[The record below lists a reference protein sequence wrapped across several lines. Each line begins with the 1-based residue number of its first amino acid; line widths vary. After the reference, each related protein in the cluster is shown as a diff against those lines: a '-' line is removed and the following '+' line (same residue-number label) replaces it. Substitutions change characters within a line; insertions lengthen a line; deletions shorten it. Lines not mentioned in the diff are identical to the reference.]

1 MRAKNLKAAEGC
13 RSPRRY
19 RAKRTSKIFHM
30 RFENQNLLWL
40 LLVLPPA
47 LAAFLWWALR
57 QRQKLL
63 TQFIQARLLPALT
76 VGISPTRQKIRAA
89 CLFFAVALLIVTLA
103 RPQWGFTLEEVKQ
116 RGLDIVVAIDT
127 SKSMLATDIAPN
139 RLARAKLAA
148 FDLMQQ
154 AKSDRL
160 GLVAFAGNAFLQCP
174 LTSDETAFR
183 QSVDALDVN
192 IIPQGGTAIAE
203 AIRTALTAFK
213 EGGNYKVLVLLTD
226 GEDNDEGALDAAEA
240 AAKEGLKIFTIGIGT
255 EKGELLRVTDGNGN
269 SDYIRDEQNHVV
281 MSHLNV
287 KLLQQIAGATEGG
300 FYLPLSG
307 AKTMDTLYE
316 RGLAPLPK
324 SEHGEKTLR
333 RYREQFYW
341 PLAVAILL
349 LLVEILL
356 PERKR
361 LASVAGVRSS
371 GFSRSGPPE
380 GGTPNTTMRV
390 TAVLIL
396 LMLPGIAFGSPTSAL
411 RDYESKKFTEAQNEY
426 ERLAATN
433 KTDDARLVFNAGAA
447 AYRATNYDAAS
458 KLFTAALTTPDI
470 KLQQAAYFNLG
481 NTQFRLGQ
489 MAKDL
494 DGMQQSWETAIKAYE
509 HAVALDRN
517 DRDASYNLALVKSDV
532 EELKQL
538 REDIRK
544 AKNEADKEFGQRRY
558 HQALEIMLKW
568 LQKNTRAEKLVQDY
582 TKKLKDIDEIANPNQ
597 P

>member
-1 MRAKNLKAAEGC
+1 
-13 RSPRRY
+13 
-19 RAKRTSKIFHM
+19 
-30 RFENQNLLWL
+30 
-40 LLVLPPA
+40 
-47 LAAFLWWALR
+47 
-57 QRQKLL
+57 
-63 TQFIQARLLPALT
+63 
-76 VGISPTRQKIRAA
+76 
-89 CLFFAVALLIVTLA
+89 
-103 RPQWGFTLEEVKQ
+103 
-116 RGLDIVVAIDT
+116 
-127 SKSMLATDIAPN
+127 
-139 RLARAKLAA
+139 
-148 FDLMQQ
+148 
-154 AKSDRL
+154 
-160 GLVAFAGNAFLQCP
+160 
-174 LTSDETAFR
+174 
-183 QSVDALDVN
+183 
-192 IIPQGGTAIAE
+192 
-203 AIRTALTAFK
+203 
-213 EGGNYKVLVLLTD
+213 
-226 GEDNDEGALDAAEA
+226 
-240 AAKEGLKIFTIGIGT
+240 
-255 EKGELLRVTDGNGN
+255 LLRVTDGNGN

-324 SEHGEKTLR
+324 SEHGEKTVR

-341 PLAVAILL
+341 PLVAAILL

-433 KTDDARLVFNAGAA
+433 KTGDVRLVFNAGAS
-447 AYRATNYDAAS
+447 AYRATNYDAAI
-458 KLFTAALTTPDI
+458 KLFTTALTARDI

-494 DGMQQSWETAIKAYE
+494 DGMQQLWEVAIKSYQNAMT
-509 HAVALDRN
+509 LNTN
-517 DRDASYNLALVKSDV
+517 DVDAAFNLAFAKNGVAQII
-532 EELKQL
+532 QL
-538 REDIRK
+538 REAARQ
-544 AKNEADKEFGQRRY
+544 AKESADAATRRRNY
-558 HQALEIMLKW
+558 HRALEIMERLTQQNPLAK
-568 LQKNTRAEKLVQDY
+568 QFEEF
-582 TKKLKDIDEIANPNQ
+582 TKKLKDIDAIATPNPNQ